1 MDNIEER
8 VEFLLA
14 EFPETRESDEILY
27 MKILERDGRYN
38 FENINVLKFFRDR
51 EKAKVPSFKSVERA
65 RRKVQSYRPDLMGS
79 KQIQA
84 ARKKMEKKYHDYY
97 GGC

>member
-27 MKILERDGRYN
+27 MKLLERDGRYD
-38 FENINVLKFFRDR
+38 FSNITVLKFFRDR

-65 RRKVQSYRPDLMGS
+65 RRKIQSDRPELMGS

-84 ARKKMEKKYHDYY
+84 ARRKMEKNYREYY
-97 GGC
+97 GGY